1 MFRYIFQL
9 TLMRFNSKVCG
20 INSESVLVSTKRLE
34 ELITHGL
41 LHCTSDWQYKD
52 EVYEGVKLFF
62 DDVVVDGGEKLNVFI
77 YFNYYMKELNYS

>member
-34 ELITHGL
+34 ELITYGL
-41 LHCTSDWQYKD
+41 LSCTSDWQYRD

-62 DDVVVDGGEKLNVFI
+62 DDVVENGGNFFYILI
-77 YFNYYMKELNYS
+77 TLLI